1 MVHLP
6 RFRGAFSVPGNFILF
21 GIYDMTFSRSKRLCY
36 SSMTIDHQNQTRES
50 DKKLSYFSFKSP
62 KPKSHIKNLFIGIFA
77 SVLVVILALPVNA
90 LQAQVTPSN
99 PQLGDTLSVVI
110 NVDNPTNGSNPTV
123 AVGENSYP
131 AFVIAPNKYRAF
143 IPTTPLD
150 KPGTITLKVSR
161 DGQVQNLAVN
171 LRNRTFP
178 TQRINL
184 PPGSAG
190 VRATEHELQ
199 RVAAFKKIQTPQ
211 KHWNGPLRQPNAG
224 RITTIYGVR
233 RYYNGKFAE
242 NYYHRGVDYAGAMG
256 SPVVAPADG
265 TVALVGTVSEGFRVH
280 GNTIGIDH
288 GQGVTSILL
297 HLNGIKVKEG
307 DFVKAGQL
315 VGTVGSTGASTGPH
329 LHWGLYVN
337 GQSIDPVPWRFDGV
351 D

>member
-1 MVHLP
+1 
-6 RFRGAFSVPGNFILF
+6 
-21 GIYDMTFSRSKRLCY
+21 
-36 SSMTIDHQNQTRES
+36 MTIDHKTREFY
-50 DKKLSYFSFKSP
+50 KKLSYFTFTGW
-62 KPKSHIKNLFIGIFA
+62 KPQRQIKNLFIGIFA
-77 SVLVVILALPVNA
+77 SVFVAILALPVNA
-90 LQAQVTPSN
+90 LEAQVTPSN

-110 NVDNPTNGSNPTV
+110 NVANSPNASNPTV
-123 AVGENSYP
+123 TVGENSYP
-131 AFVIAPNKYRAF
+131 AFAIAPNKYRAL

-150 KPGTITLKVSR
+150 KPGTITLKVAGNGAVR
-161 DGQVQNLAVN
+161 NLAVN

-199 RVAAFKKIQTPQ
+199 RVAAFKAIQTPQ
-211 KHWNGPLRQPNAG
+211 KHWNGPMLQPNQG

-242 NYYHRGVDYAGAMG
+242 NYYHRGVDYAGAAG
-256 SPVVAPADG
+256 SRVIAPAAG
-265 TVALVGTVSEGFRVH
+265 TVALVGTVSAGFRVH

-297 HLNGIKVKEG
+297 HLRDINVKEG
-307 DFVKAGQL
+307 DFVQAGQL

-337 GQSIDPVPWRFDGV
+337 GQSVDPVPWRFDGI

>member
-1 MVHLP
+1 
-6 RFRGAFSVPGNFILF
+6 
-21 GIYDMTFSRSKRLCY
+21 
-36 SSMTIDHQNQTRES
+36 MTIDHHTRES
-50 DKKLSYFSFKSP
+50 DQKLPYFDFKGW
-62 KPKSHIKNLFIGIFA
+62 KTHRQTKNVFIGIFA
-77 SVLVVILALPVNA
+77 SVFVVLLALPVNA

-110 NVDNPTNGSNPTV
+110 NVDNPANGSNPTV
-123 AVGENSYP
+123 TVGDKSYP
-131 AFVIAPNKYRAF
+131 AFAIAPNKYRAL
-143 IPTTPLD
+143 IPTTPLN
-150 KPGTITLKVSR
+150 KPGTITLKVSG
-161 DGQVQNLAVN
+161 DNQVQNLAVN

-184 PPGSAG
+184 PPGRAG

-199 RVAAFKKIQTPQ
+199 RVAAFKEIKTPQ
-211 KHWNGPLRQPNAG
+211 KHWNGPLLKPNQG

-242 NYYHRGVDYAGAMG
+242 SYYHRGVDYASATG
-256 SPVVAPADG
+256 SPVVAPAAG
-265 TVALVGTVSEGFRVH
+265 TVALVGTVSAGFRVH

-288 GQGVTSILL
+288 GQGITSILM
-297 HLNGIKVKEG
+297 HLNSINVKEG

-337 GQSIDPVPWRFDGV
+337 GQSVDPVPWRVDGV